1 MFRFKDGFFDEIFMS
16 EKAIKQI
23 FNEVSTTKYSPP
35 ASSSAHAVHSA
46 LVVCLG
52 HQCITKCQPLF
63 NNDATEAKWQKYVQ
77 MHLALVGFLP
87 QPISFIHAD
96 LVSRFIIQT
105 MHRKTMVVIWI

>member
-1 MFRFKDGFFDEIFMS
+1 MFRFKDGFFDEIFML

-77 MHLALVGFLP
+77 IHLTLVGFVP
-87 QPISFIHAD
+87 QPISFIH
-96 LVSRFIIQT
+96 LYLISTFII
-105 MHRKTMVVIWI
+105 